1 MEFVGKML
9 KSKINGK
16 LFYVAELFT
25 DDISKKQYYK
35 ICEPGTDNYTAVS
48 KEWFEVGLMQ
58 NLEVV
63 KL

>member
-1 MEFVGKML
+1 MKLVGKML

-16 LFYVAELFT
+16 LFYVAESF
-25 DDISKKQYYK
+25 IENNKQYYK
-35 ICEPGTDNYTAVS
+35 VCEPGTKNYIAVS
-48 KEWFEVGLMQ
+48 KEWFEIGYMQ

>member
-1 MEFVGKML
+1 MELVGKML

-16 LFYVAELFT
+16 LFYVTELFT
-25 DDISKKQYYK
+25 ENDQQYYK
-35 ICEPGTDNYTAVS
+35 VCEPGTKNYIAVS
-48 KEWFEVGLMQ
+48 KEWFEVGYML